1 MRRARYNINDDIRED
16 IILRMEQLS
25 NDAKLSKDMDEI
37 NKLSNLMIT
46 GKASEARDRCRQII
60 DGWIDEI
67 RRI

>member
-1 MRRARYNINDDIRED
+1 
-16 IILRMEQLS
+16 MEQLS

-46 GKASEARDRCRQII
+46 NKASEARDRCRQII